1 MKSTTM
7 LLSSMLLAATVSL
20 AQAQTQTTPDMNRD
34 STGTPQAATEMTD
47 TQAAKPAKKA
57 KKAKRGT
64 QADAAAH
71 KKVTQDGAVAPKD
84 LQPASTPAQ

>member
-20 AQAQTQTTPDMNRD
+20 AQAQTTPDMNRD
-34 STGTPQAATEMTD
+34 STGTPQAANEMTD

-84 LQPASTPAQ
+84 MQPASTPAQ

>member
-1 MKSTTM
+1 MKSTSI
-7 LLSSMLLAATVSL
+7 LLSSLLLAATVSL
-20 AQAQTQTTPDMNRD
+20 AHAQTTPDMNRD
-34 STGTPQAATEMTD
+34 STGTPHAANEMTD

-57 KKAKRGT
+57 KKAKRGN

-84 LQPASTPAQ
+84 MQPASTPAQ

>member
-1 MKSTTM
+1 MKSTSM
-7 LLSSMLLAATVSL
+7 LLSSLLLAATVSL
-20 AQAQTQTTPDMNRD
+20 AQAQTTPAPDTTGM
-34 STGTPQAATEMTD
+34 PQAASDMSD

-57 KKAKRGT
+57 RKAKRGN

-84 LQPASTPAQ
+84 MQPASTPAQ